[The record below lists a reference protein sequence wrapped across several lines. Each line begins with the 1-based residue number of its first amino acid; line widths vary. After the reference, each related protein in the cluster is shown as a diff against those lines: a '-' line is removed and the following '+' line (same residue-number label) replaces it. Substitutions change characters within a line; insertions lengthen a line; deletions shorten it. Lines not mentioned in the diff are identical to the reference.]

1 MIDERYVMTRMIEDK
16 LAIIKNMGQ
25 HEMFVTTDIMQEILT
40 MLKDQ
45 EEQFIDAFNTI
56 RDAYN
61 IPANREKILL
71 NYLLRNACCCADGEW
86 KEGR

>member
-1 MIDERYVMTRMIEDK
+1 MIDERYVMTRMIEDQ
-16 LAIIKNMGQ
+16 LAIIKSMGQ
-25 HEMFVTTDIMQEILT
+25 HEMFVTTDVMQEILA

-45 EEQFIDAFNTI
+45 EKQFINAFNTI

-71 NYLLRNACCCADGEW
+71 NYLLRNACCCADGE
-86 KEGR
+86 

>member
-1 MIDERYVMTRMIEDK
+1 MIDDRYVITRMIEDQ
-16 LAIIKNMGQ
+16 LAIIKSMGQ
-25 HEMFVTTDIMQEILT
+25 HEMFVTTDVMQEILA

-71 NYLLRNACCCADGEW
+71 NYLLRNACCCVDGE
-86 KEGR
+86 

>member
-16 LAIIKNMGQ
+16 LAIIKSMGQ
-25 HEMFVTTDIMQEILT
+25 HDMFVTTDVMQEILA

-71 NYLLRNACCCADGEW
+71 NYLLRNACCCADGE
-86 KEGR
+86 

>member
-1 MIDERYVMTRMIEDK
+1 MNDERYVMTRMIEDQ
-16 LAIIKNMGQ
+16 LAIIKSMGQ
-25 HEMFVTTDIMQEILT
+25 HEMFVTTDVMQEILA
-40 MLKDQ
+40 MLKEQ

-71 NYLLRNACCCADGEW
+71 NYLLRNACCCADGE
-86 KEGR
+86 

>member
-1 MIDERYVMTRMIEDK
+1 MIDERYVMTRMIEDQ
-16 LAIIKNMGQ
+16 LAIIKSMGR
-25 HEMFVTTDIMQEILT
+25 HEMFVTTDVMQEILA

-45 EEQFIDAFNTI
+45 EKQFIDAFNTI

-71 NYLLRNACCCADGEW
+71 NYLLRNTCCCVDGE
-86 KEGR
+86 

>member
-16 LAIIKNMGQ
+16 LAIIKNIGQ
-25 HEMFVTTDIMQEILT
+25 HEMFVTTDVMQEILA
-40 MLKDQ
+40 MLKEQ

-71 NYLLRNACCCADGEW
+71 NYLLRNACCCADGE
-86 KEGR
+86 

>member
-1 MIDERYVMTRMIEDK
+1 MIDERYVMTRMIEDQ
-16 LAIIKNMGQ
+16 LAIIKSMGQ
-25 HEMFVTTDIMQEILT
+25 HEMFVTTDVMQEILA
-40 MLKDQ
+40 MLKEQ

-71 NYLLRNACCCADGEW
+71 NYLLRNACCCADGE
-86 KEGR
+86 

>member
-1 MIDERYVMTRMIEDK
+1 MIDERYVMTRMIEDQ
-16 LAIIKNMGQ
+16 LAIIKSMGR
-25 HEMFVTTDIMQEILT
+25 HEMFVTTDVMQEILA

-45 EEQFIDAFNTI
+45 EKQFIDAFNTI

-71 NYLLRNACCCADGEW
+71 NYLLRNACCCTDGE
-86 KEGR
+86 

>member
-1 MIDERYVMTRMIEDK
+1 MIDERYVTTRMIEDQ
-16 LAIIKNMGQ
+16 LAIIKSMGQ
-25 HEMFVTTDIMQEILT
+25 HEMFVTTDVMQEILA

-45 EEQFIDAFNTI
+45 EKQFINAFNTI

-71 NYLLRNACCCADGEW
+71 NYLLRKACYCTDE
-86 KEGR
+86 E

>member
-1 MIDERYVMTRMIEDK
+1 MNDEQYVMTRMIEDQ
-16 LAIIKNMGQ
+16 LAIIKSMGQ
-25 HEMFVTTDIMQEILT
+25 HEMFVTTDVMQEILA
-40 MLKDQ
+40 MLKEQ

-71 NYLLRNACCCADGEW
+71 NYLLRNACCYANGE
-86 KEGR
+86 

>member
-1 MIDERYVMTRMIEDK
+1 MNDERYVMTRMIEDQ
-16 LAIIKNMGQ
+16 LAIIKSMGQ
-25 HEMFVTTDIMQEILT
+25 HEMFVTTDVMQEILA

-71 NYLLRNACCCADGEW
+71 NYLLRNACCCVDGE
-86 KEGR
+86 